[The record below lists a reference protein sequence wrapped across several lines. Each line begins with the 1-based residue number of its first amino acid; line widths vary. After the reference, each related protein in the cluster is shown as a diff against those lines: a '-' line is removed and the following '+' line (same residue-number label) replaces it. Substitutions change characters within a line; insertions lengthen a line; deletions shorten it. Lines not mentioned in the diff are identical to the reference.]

1 VAASSS
7 QFKSNDAAD
16 PPSKKVVDDGN
27 KGAFNWVYPAL
38 RPDGRLE
45 VDGVLSGRSEMPY
58 RGGLPKHHHGK
69 VNNLPVATLT

>member
-7 QFKSNDAAD
+7 QFKSNGTVD
-16 PPSKKVVDDGN
+16 PPSKKVVDNGN

-45 VDGVLSGRSEMPY
+45 VDGALGGRSEMPY
-58 RGGLPKHHHGK
+58 SGGFPKCHHGK
-69 VNNLPVATLT
+69 VNSLPVGTVT